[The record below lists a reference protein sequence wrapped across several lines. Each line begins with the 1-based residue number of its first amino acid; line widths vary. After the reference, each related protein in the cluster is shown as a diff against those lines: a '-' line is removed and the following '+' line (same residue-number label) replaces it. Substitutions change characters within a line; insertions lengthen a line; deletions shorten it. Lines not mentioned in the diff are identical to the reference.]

1 MHTGRGCHCQKQ
13 VVYLCILVPSRIHL
27 QHPTSSV
34 SFELSKDHLS
44 LSFMQYHHLYD
55 GNGSGYLFWTRS
67 VLCML
72 EKEGLIKKGSL
83 QGFDKEVAKTR
94 STQSLWVIGNDKGT
108 FFKPDGSL

>member
-1 MHTGRGCHCQKQ
+1 
-13 VVYLCILVPSRIHL
+13 
-27 QHPTSSV
+27 
-34 SFELSKDHLS
+34 
-44 LSFMQYHHLYD
+44 
-55 GNGSGYLFWTRS
+55 
-67 VLCML
+67 ML